1 MKINEMI
8 RERRI
13 AKKLT
18 QEQMAGYLG
27 VTAPA
32 VNKWEKGTSYPD
44 ITLLPALARLLD
56 TDLNT
61 LLSFQED
68 LSDREIALFL
78 NELSEL
84 SEKEG
89 VETLYVRALNSS
101 DSAIQNQAKA
111 MLISRYMGRKE
122 YERAQELLNSLPE
135 QDFFDKKQ
143 IQVNLLIELGK
154 LGEAAKAA
162 EEKLLSATNE
172 IHATLMSLMEI
183 AIKEDRIDDAEYI
196 ANVSKKGADLF
207 DLWEYNSYVA
217 HFQLYLVT
225 KQRKKVLK
233 ILVSMLK
240 SLTHKWEINQSPL
253 HRHIKTKEVDKTFGP
268 KVQKTL
274 IDSLQQDEDSAYLRQ
289 NQELEKVLEEFEIK
303 GKKK

>member
-89 VETLYVRALNSS
+89 VETLYVRALDSS

-143 IQVNLLIELGK
+143 IQVNLLIELG
-154 LGEAAKAA
+154 LMGVQFICSPFST
-162 EEKLLSATNE
+162 LSGHQTAQKGFKNTRFDVKVTHTQIGNQ
-172 IHATLMSLMEI
+172 SI
-183 AIKEDRIDDAEYI
+183 AI
-196 ANVSKKGADLF
+196 
-207 DLWEYNSYVA
+207 
-217 HFQLYLVT
+217 
-225 KQRKKVLK
+225 
-233 ILVSMLK
+233 
-240 SLTHKWEINQSPL
+240 
-253 HRHIKTKEVDKTFGP
+253 
-268 KVQKTL
+268 VQT
-274 IDSLQQDEDSAYLRQ
+274 Y
-289 NQELEKVLEEFEIK
+289 
-303 GKKK
+303 

>member
-27 VTAPA
+27 VIAPA

-78 NELSEL
+78 NELSEF

-89 VETLYVRALNSS
+89 VETLYVRALDSS

-240 SLTHKWEINQSPL
+240 SLTHEWEINQSPL
-253 HRHIKTKEVDKTFGP
+253 YRHIKTKKEASYEENLSCVN
-268 KVQKTL
+268 L
-274 IDSLQQDEDSAYLRQ
+274 IFAGNGGWVWKRD
-289 NQELEKVLEEFEIK
+289 
-303 GKKK
+303 